1 MIPRLITQFIDFFY
15 PLFSRIFD
23 RQTFRYAA
31 CGGANTLLDILLYFY
46 IFQFVLDKQDLHT
59 PFVTISAP
67 IASFLLAFLIT
78 FPSGFF
84 LMRYVVF
91 VNSHLRGRVQLLRY
105 FAVVLFSLLLN
116 YVFIKFFI
124 DILHFYPTMAKITTS
139 VVVIAF
145 SYLSQRYF
153 SFKAK

>member
-1 MIPRLITQFIDFFY
+1 
-15 PLFSRIFD
+15 
-23 RQTFRYAA
+23 
-31 CGGANTLLDILLYFY
+31 
-46 IFQFVLDKQDLHT
+46 
-59 PFVTISAP
+59 
-67 IASFLLAFLIT
+67 
-78 FPSGFF
+78 
-84 LMRYVVF
+84 
-91 VNSHLRGRVQLLRY
+91 
-105 FAVVLFSLLLN
+105 VLFSLLLN